1 LKIKNGTV
9 FFMKKIIIG
18 SDHGGFELKK
28 DVIAHLE
35 KRGVEVIDVGTYST
49 ESCNYPDYARALCK
63 RIQSGEFERGILIC
77 GTGIGIS
84 IAANK
89 HNGIRAACCSD
100 TFSARMTRMH
110 NDANVL
116 CFGGRVV
123 GAGLACDM
131 VDLFIDTE
139 FEGGRHIDRVNMLA
153 EIEKEN

>member
-1 LKIKNGTV
+1 MEK
-9 FFMKKIIIG
+9 MIIG
-18 SDHGGFELKK
+18 CDHGGFELKNE
-28 DVIAHLE
+28 IISHLN
-35 KRGVEVIDVGTYST
+35 KRGIEVSDVGTYT
-49 ESCNYPDYARALCK
+49 TDSCNYPDYARALCK
-63 RIQSGEFERGILIC
+63 RIQSGEFERGILVC

-116 CFGGRVV
+116 CLGGRVV

-139 FEGGRHIDRVNMLA
+139 FEGGRHTARVEMLA

>member
-1 LKIKNGTV
+1 
-9 FFMKKIIIG
+9 MKKIIIG

-28 DVIAHLE
+28 EVIAHLE
-35 KRGVEVIDVGTYST
+35 KRGIEVTDVGTHST
-49 ESCNYPDYARALCK
+49 DSCNYPDYARALCK
-63 RIQSGEFERGILIC
+63 RIQSGEFERGILVC

-131 VDLFIDTE
+131 VDLFVDTE

-153 EIEKEN
+153 DIEKEN